1 MSIVEV
7 SRETLEALVE
17 RCAALLSAEDH
28 ALLVA
33 LVTSFLLAV
42 DLLRKGRASLRRL
55 RRLFGL
61 RGSEKTQDLF
71 PGTPAGTTAGPATT
85 NGAGGE
91 APTPAGGGPGAP
103 SAGAATPPAA
113 PDEQG
118 PGAALPDA
126 GPADPGA
133 GGRAQAGSL
142 PPRNGHGRLPASAY
156 VGAEHIGVPHQSL
169 RAGDGCPACEHGSLY
184 RLAKPMVFLRIA
196 GQPPLYAK
204 GWDCEQL
211 RCSGCGTVYTAKPPP
226 EACGPKF
233 TESAA
238 AVIAVLRFFLGTP
251 HYRLDRL
258 QEALGTPVPDATQ
271 WDVLFERVPALLPVF
286 RELLRL
292 AAQAPVLHNDDT
304 GVRVLQFLGKR
315 REKLAEQG
323 LLPRPDRTGLYTTGI
338 VAVLPDRPLV
348 VFLTGR
354 RHAGE
359 NLAALLELRAK
370 QLASPLLMCDALD
383 RNLPK
388 GHTVEEANCL
398 AHGRRGVVDQ
408 AESFPAECRH
418 MLEEIGHVYAVE
430 KACRD
435 EQLAPEDRLLL
446 HQRESQPVMDRLRA
460 WMTAQLQDKRVEPN
474 SELGKAF
481 LYMLKRWDKLTVF
494 LRKPGA
500 PIDNNIVERMLK
512 RAVLHRKNSL
522 FYRSER
528 GAVVGD
534 IYMTLILNAVEAGEN
549 PIDYLTALMV
559 HDKAVAAAPAD
570 WMPWRYRTTLA
581 ALASVRAAA
590 NPPLA
595 DGTASVGSPSPPPA
609 PATPPTPGDVPP
621 APSTA
626 SAPAKP
632 PPATAPLHMPPASV
646 EEPAVPPSASVPAT
660 AERPTIGDAS
670 PSPSSPAPSPRAP
683 DGKGPNGD
691 RSSRR
696 RARAKPDLVP
706 PPAFMLFV
714 LLLILAVPPLAH
726 LLDAAPDAHPA
737 RLLGT
742 ASPPAQIRAPA
753 PATTPPPRVLHLLA
767 DTPDTS

>member
-1 MSIVEV
+1 VARSRAAATSILEV
-7 SRETLEALVE
+7 SRETLDALVE
-17 RCAALLSAEDH
+17 RCAAFLSAEDH
-28 ALLVA
+28 ALLGA
-33 LVTSFLLAV
+33 LVASFLLAV

-71 PGTPAGTTAGPATT
+71 PGAPADTTAGPATT
-85 NGAGGE
+85 NAAGGG
-91 APTPAGGGPGAP
+91 APKPAGGG
-103 SAGAATPPAA
+103 

-118 PGAALPDA
+118 PGASPPDA
-126 GPADPGA
+126 GAGAPGA
-133 GGRAQAGSL
+133 GAGTPTGS
-142 PPRNGHGRLPASAY
+142 PPSRKGHGRRPASAY

-169 RAGDGCPACEHGSLY
+169 RAGDRCPDCEHGSLY
-184 RLAKPMVFLRIA
+184 ELAKPMVFLRIA
-196 GQPPLYAK
+196 GQPPLVAK
-204 GWDCEQL
+204 SWDCEQL
-211 RCSGCGTVYTAKPPP
+211 RCGGCGTVYTAKPPP

-238 AVIAVLRFFLGTP
+238 AVIAVLRFYLGSP

-271 WDVLFERVPALLPVF
+271 WDVLFARVPALLPVF

-315 REKLAEQG
+315 REKLAQQG
-323 LLPRPDRTGLYTTGI
+323 QLPRPDRTGLYTTGI
-338 VAVLPDRPLV
+338 VAVLPDRALV
-348 VFLTGR
+348 MFITGR

-359 NLAALLELRAK
+359 NLAALLELREK

-418 MLEEIGHVYAVE
+418 VLEEIGYVYAVD

-435 EQLAPEDRLLL
+435 EKLAPEARLFL
-446 HQRESQPVMDRLRA
+446 HQLESRPVMDRLRA
-460 WMTAQLQDKRVEPN
+460 WMTAQLEDKRVEPN

-500 PIDNNIVERMLK
+500 PVDNTIVERLLK

-534 IYMTLILNAVEAGEN
+534 IYMTLIHNAVEAGEN
-549 PIDYLTALMV
+549 PIDYLTALMA
-559 HDKAVAAAPAD
+559 HEKAVAAAPAD
-570 WMPWRYRTTLA
+570 WMPWCYRTTLA
-581 ALASVRAAA
+581 ALASSPAAA
-590 NPPLA
+590 TPPLA
-595 DGTASVGSPSPPPA
+595 DGTARVETASPPLA
-609 PATPPTPGDVPP
+609 PATSPTPGEVPP
-621 APSTA
+621 APPTA
-626 SAPAKP
+626 SAPAR
-632 PPATAPLHMPPASV
+632 PPAATPPRSMPPASV
-646 EEPAVPPSASVPAT
+646 AEPTVPPPASVPAT
-660 AERPTIGDAS
+660 AERPTTGEAP
-670 PSPSSPAPSPRAP
+670 PSPSFPAPSPQAP
-683 DGKGPNGD
+683 DGKGPNGG

-714 LLLILAVPPLAH
+714 LLL
-726 LLDAAPDAHPA
+726 LLAAPTLAPLFAGAPDVHPT
-737 RLLGT
+737 RPLGA
-742 ASPPAQIRAPA
+742 ASPPAQTRAPA
-753 PATTPPPRVLHLLA
+753 PASTPTSRLLNLLA
-767 DTPDTS
+767 DAPDTS